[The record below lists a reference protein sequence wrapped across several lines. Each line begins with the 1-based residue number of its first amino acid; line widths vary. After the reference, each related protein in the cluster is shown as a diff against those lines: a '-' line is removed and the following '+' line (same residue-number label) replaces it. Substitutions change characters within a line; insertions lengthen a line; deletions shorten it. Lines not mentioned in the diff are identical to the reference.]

1 MSKLGLGG
9 LVTAFAGR
17 LRFPQL
23 FVITALL
30 FLGDLVFPDF
40 IPVVDEL
47 LLLLLTALLGSL
59 KKRSVELPQEDMKNV
74 TPQDP

>member
-1 MSKLGLGG
+1 M
-9 LVTAFAGR
+9 TAFAGR